1 MLPPA
6 WTRPSPKSI
15 CCWRIEATMATVEIR
30 IQGKA
35 HTLHCDDGQEQRLR
49 QVAQYL
55 DRRLTDASKA
65 SGVPNDA
72 RILVL
77 TSILIADELADARDE
92 IDGLKRRIDDV
103 EARAASALERVAKR
117 IEDVASQLETT

>member
-1 MLPPA
+1 
-6 WTRPSPKSI
+6 
-15 CCWRIEATMATVEIR
+15 MASVEIH

-35 HTLHCDDGQEQRLR
+35 HTLSCDDGQEHRLR

-55 DRRLTDASKA
+55 DRRLTEASKNA
-65 SGVPNDA
+65 GAPPNDT

-77 TSILIADELADARDE
+77 TSLLIADELADARDE
-92 IDGLKRRIDDV
+92 IDGLRRRIDDV
-103 EARAASALERVAKR
+103 EARAANALERVAKR